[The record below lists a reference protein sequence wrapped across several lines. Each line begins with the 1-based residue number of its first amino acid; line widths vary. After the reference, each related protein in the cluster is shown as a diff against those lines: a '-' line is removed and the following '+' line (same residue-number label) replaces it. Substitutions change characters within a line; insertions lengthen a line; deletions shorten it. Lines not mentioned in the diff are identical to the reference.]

1 MTSRRKAF
9 TVLGLM
15 RIRLAISLLE
25 RPSISSSV
33 VSCSVASGGTAGLSP
48 KYRGALERFVRAGE
62 PCSLQTNRLSEH
74 RNGKPGIDNASSL
87 RETRFGDRL
96 EELHCFG
103 GAWRGSCS
111 RAEVRGT
118 NYPVLLDTTGF
129 ELPRRSRRSAFVRN
143 RPAGSPLPSAG
154 GLRRLQNRCSGAT
167 LFLGRRARSEAYN
180 PQKSR
185 CHPGDPSSG
194 RGQTRSSGR
203 TSVWA

>member
-1 MTSRRKAF
+1 MVMSVFFFFSSRRRH
-9 TVLGLM
+9 T
-15 RIRLAISLLE
+15 RCSRDW
-25 RPSISSSV
+25 SSDV
-33 VSCSVASGGTAGLSP
+33 CSSDL
-48 KYRGALERFVRAGE
+48 
-62 PCSLQTNRLSEH
+62 
-74 RNGKPGIDNASSL
+74 
-87 RETRFGDRL
+87 TRFGDRL

-103 GAWRGSCS
+103 AAWRGSCS

-143 RPAGSPLPSAG
+143 RSAESPPPSAG
-154 GLRRLQNRCSGAT
+154 GLRRLQNRCSGVST

-180 PQKSR
+180 PQKLR

-194 RGQTRSSGR
+194 GGQTRSSGR